1 MVNVIKTTWRFN
13 VTGDLVARSIPR
25 KVIYLVLAWV
35 LMVSYQIFTQSAL
48 TTVTSSLGGT
58 IPDLASAID
67 SNADTAIFICSF
79 AWMFVLSALIS
90 IIMFGK
96 ERRLTI
102 QFIVSLALTLTG
114 SALLGLLHGAGL
126 DISNPSIL
134 SQPFTLLFG
143 NVFFAFFY
151 LALPFIFM
159 VAVDLGFMK
168 IRK

>member
-1 MVNVIKTTWRFN
+1 M
-13 VTGDLVARSIPR
+13 ARSIAL
-25 KVIYLVLAWV
+25 KAVYLILAWV

-48 TTVTSSLGGT
+48 ATVTSSLAGSV
-58 IPDLASAID
+58 PLLASWIN
-67 SNADTAIFICSF
+67 SKADLTIFICSF
-79 AWMFVLSALIS
+79 AWMFVLSSLIS
-90 IIMFGK
+90 IFMFGK

-102 QFIVSLALTLTG
+102 QFLVSLALTLTG
-114 SALLGLLHGAGL
+114 SALLGLLHVVGL
-126 DISNPSIL
+126 DLSNPSFL

-159 VAVDLGFMK
+159 VAVDLGLMK

>member
-1 MVNVIKTTWRFN
+1 MRQLTW
-13 VTGDLVARSIPR
+13 VARSIPL
-25 KVIYLVLAWV
+25 KIVYLFLAWL

-48 TTVTSSLGGT
+48 TT
-58 IPDLASAID
+58 LASSVPLLASWINN
-67 SNADTAIFICSF
+67 NADLTGFVCSF

-90 IIMFGK
+90 VIMFGK

-102 QFIVSLALTLTG
+102 QFLVSLALTLTG
-114 SALLGLLHGAGL
+114 SALLGLLHGVGV
-126 DISNPSIL
+126 DISNPSVL
-134 SQPFTLLFG
+134 SSPFQVVFG

-168 IRK
+168 LKK

>member
-1 MVNVIKTTWRFN
+1 MSWATC
-13 VTGDLVARSIPR
+13 VTRSIPK
-25 KVIYLVLAWV
+25 KVIYLVIAWV
-35 LMVSYQIFTQSAL
+35 LIVSYQIFTQSAL
-48 TTVTSSLGGT
+48 STVTSSFGGS
-58 IPDLASAID
+58 IPTLASWINSEA
-67 SNADTAIFICSF
+67 NVTVFICSF

-102 QFIVSLALTLTG
+102 QFSVSLALTLTG
-114 SALLGLLHGAGL
+114 SALLGLLHLVGL
-126 DISNPSIL
+126 DLSNPNVL

-159 VAVDLGFMK
+159 VTVDLGLMK
-168 IRK
+168 IKK

>member
-1 MVNVIKTTWRFN
+1 M
-13 VTGDLVARSIPR
+13 ARPIVL
-25 KVIYLVLAWV
+25 KALYLVLAWV

-48 TTVTSSLGGT
+48 KTVAASLEG
-58 IPDLASAID
+58 IISPLASLLN
-67 SNADTAIFICSF
+67 SNSATAVFICSF
-79 AWMFVLSALIS
+79 AWMFVLSVLVS
-90 IIMFGK
+90 IIMFGR

-102 QFIVSLALTLTG
+102 QFMVSLGLTLTG
-114 SALLGLLHGAGL
+114 AALLEVLNLAGL
-126 DISNPSIL
+126 DFSNPNTL

-159 VAVDLGFMK
+159 VLVDLGLMK

>member
-1 MVNVIKTTWRFN
+1 MSLVS
-13 VTGDLVARSIPR
+13 GVARSIAL
-25 KVIYLVLAWV
+25 KAVYLVLAWV

-48 TTVTSSLGGT
+48 TTVTASLGGA
-58 IPDLASAID
+58 IPVLASLIN
-67 SNADTAIFICSF
+67 SKADLIIFICSF
-79 AWMFVLSALIS
+79 AWMFVLSSLIS
-90 IIMFGK
+90 IVMFGK

-102 QFIVSLALTLTG
+102 QFLVSLALTLTG
-114 SALLGLLHGAGL
+114 SALLSLLHVVGL
-126 DISNPSIL
+126 DLSNPSIL

-159 VAVDLGFMK
+159 VAVDLGLMK

>member
-1 MVNVIKTTWRFN
+1 M
-13 VTGDLVARSIPR
+13 ARPIAL
-25 KVIYLVLAWV
+25 KALYLVLAWV

-48 TTVTSSLGGT
+48 TTLASFLGGSAPT
-58 IPDLASAID
+58 IASLIN
-67 SNADTAIFICSF
+67 SNADQTIFICSF

-96 ERRLTI
+96 ERRLTV

-114 SALLGLLHGAGL
+114 SALLGLLHIAGL
-126 DISNPSIL
+126 DLSNPNVL

-151 LALPFIFM
+151 IALPFIFM
-159 VAVDLGFMK
+159 LAVDLGLMK
-168 IRK
+168 IKKMT